1 MSKRIKYLGIN
12 STKEEEDSYS
22 KKYKTLMKKSENDT
36 KRWKDVPC
44 SLIKGFNIV
53 KMFILS
59 KVIYKLNAITIKIS
73 TIFFT
78 ELKKNL

>member
-1 MSKRIKYLGIN
+1 MKRIR
-12 STKEEEDSYS
+12 
-22 KKYKTLMKKSENDT
+22 KTMKKSENDT

-44 SLIKGFNIV
+44 SLIKVFNIV

-59 KVIYKLNAITIKIS
+59 KVIYRLNSIPIKIPM
-73 TIFFT
+73 IFFI